1 MQTQT
6 DDHLLI
12 QGDFV
17 APGRERFLRGLTRL
31 GGVLLTLCIVLT
43 MVIYGFKVHL
53 EDSVNQLARN
63 TRELNEENKELQVK
77 LNHIRSF
84 KNVETAASHMPRLR
98 LPPTVLNIPVST
110 HARLPQ
116 LPRDSREFPHVY
128 GY

>member
-1 MQTQT
+1 MRMQT

-12 QGDFV
+12 QGDFL
-17 APGRERFLRGLTRL
+17 PSGRERFLRGLTRL
-31 GGVLLTLCIVLT
+31 GGLLLALSILLTMI
-43 MVIYGFKVHL
+43 IYGLKVHL
-53 EDSVNQLARN
+53 EDSVNRLARN
-63 TRELNEENKELQVK
+63 TRELNEQNKELQVK

-98 LPPTVLNIPVST
+98 LPSTVLNISVSN

-116 LPRDSREFPHVY
+116 LPRDNREFPHVY